1 MSFSD
6 HKFRIPDD
14 IKDIQSYVKRID
26 ETVQMFGCII
36 IQDQFSEPKWQYV
49 VKDRIF
55 TVRDMMKMGLGITL
69 IEKEYEL
76 SEIKDEKGSSTKN

>member
-6 HKFRIPDD
+6 HKFRIPDH
-14 IKDIQSYVKRID
+14 IEDIQSYVKRID

-36 IQDQFSEPKWQYV
+36 MQDQFSEPKWQYV

-55 TVRDMMKMGLGITL
+55 TVRDMMKMGVGIKVITETIVKL
-69 IEKEYEL
+69 
-76 SEIKDEKGSSTKN
+76 NQ